1 MDGIFAERKM
11 KQKQF
16 YMLKRFSLLFFIFLT
31 ACASF
36 PQHFY
41 SYQSYSLSFNHPENT
56 KLGRDFI
63 NVAKQHAGLSG
74 FYILNNGVDG
84 FIARN
89 QLIAR
94 AQASLDLQY
103 YIFRQDK
110 TGMAL
115 TERLLRAADR
125 GVKIRILV
133 DDGNTMDGDEQLL
146 SLAAHPNIQI
156 RTFNPFYFRG
166 HNDFVRLLEIKAGNA
181 GLDYRMHNKLFIADN
196 AVALIGGRNIGDE
209 YFQVDPDSQLGDDDV
224 FTVGPMVKKL
234 SQSFDEF
241 WNSTHAVPAQIIAP
255 ELTNTDALDHFK
267 KQLAINLRN
276 LEKQDESFIKR
287 MNSSQILNRLFTDS
301 PNLTWATA
309 QLVYD
314 SPYKKDVEDD
324 SLAASLIYEPI
335 KEAAEST
342 RSELL
347 IITPY
352 LIPGDEGMK
361 LFRILRDHEVSIRI
375 LTNSL
380 ESTPE
385 LLAHAGYSNY
395 RKPLLKLGVKL
406 YEIRAKLG
414 KASGSGESKKLSRFG
429 NYGLHA
435 KQYVFDRRKVFLGS
449 MNFDQRSM
457 HLNTEIGL
465 IIHSPELAKQA
476 LERFERL
483 ADASNSYEVLLMSE
497 SAGTS
502 ESLVWVT
509 KQNGKFT
516 EYTSE
521 PSRNAIQLIKEDLMS
536 IFPLDDEL

>member
-1 MDGIFAERKM
+1 M
-11 KQKQF
+11 KLKQIKQF
-16 YMLKRFSLLFFIFLT
+16 YMLKRFPLLFFIFLV
-31 ACASF
+31 ACTSF

-41 SYQSYSLSFNHPENT
+41 SYQSYSLAFNHPENT

-74 FYILNNGVDG
+74 FYILNNGLDG
-84 FIARN
+84 FIARD

-103 YIFRQDK
+103 FIFRQDK

-115 TERLLRAADR
+115 TEQLIRAADR

-133 DDGNTMDGDEQLL
+133 DDGSTVDGDEQLL
-146 SLAAHPNIQI
+146 SLAAHPNIQV
-156 RTFNPFYFRG
+156 RAFNPFYFRG
-166 HNDFVRLLEIKAGNA
+166 HNDFMRLLEMKASKYQ
-181 GLDYRMHNKLFIADN
+181 LDYRMHNKLFIADD

-209 YFQVDPDSQLGDDDV
+209 YFQVDHDYQLGDDDV

-241 WNSTHAVPAQIIAP
+241 WNSVHSVPAQIIDP
-255 ELTNTDALDHFK
+255 ELTTIDALDHFK
-267 KQLAINLRN
+267 KQLTINLRN
-276 LEKQDESFIKR
+276 LENQDESFIKR
-287 MNSSQILNRLFTDS
+287 INTSQILNRLFTDS
-301 PNLTWATA
+301 PSLTWATA

-324 SLAASLIYEPI
+324 SLAGSLIYEPI
-335 KEAAEST
+335 KEAVEST

-347 IITPY
+347 MITPY

-361 LFRILRDHEVSIRI
+361 LFRILHDHDVSIRV

-406 YEIRAKLG
+406 YEVRAKPG
-414 KASGSGESKKLSRFG
+414 KARGSGESRKLVSYG

-435 KQYVFDRRKVFLGS
+435 KQYIFDRRKVFLGS

-476 LERFERL
+476 MERFERL
-483 ADASNSYEVLLMSE
+483 TDASNSYEVLLMSE
-497 SAGTS
+497 AANKS

-509 KQNGKFT
+509 KENDKFT

-521 PSRNAIQLIKEDLMS
+521 PSKSSIQLIKEDLMS

>member
-1 MDGIFAERKM
+1 M
-11 KQKQF
+11 KNKIISSMF
-16 YMLKRFSLLFFIFLT
+16 KLLPLLLLGFLI
-31 ACASF
+31 ACTSF

-41 SYQSYSLSFNHPENT
+41 PLKDYSFAFNRPENT
-56 KLGRDFI
+56 QLGRDFI
-63 NVAKQHAGLSG
+63 KAAKQHDGLSG
-74 FYILNNGVDG
+74 FCLINNGLDG
-84 FIARN
+84 YIARA
-89 QLIAR
+89 QLISK

-103 YIFRQDK
+103 FIFREDK

-115 TERLLRAADR
+115 TAQLIGAADR

-133 DDGNTMDGDEQLL
+133 DDGSTSDGDDQLL
-146 SLAAHPNIQI
+146 TLAAHRNIQVRI
-156 RTFNPFYFRG
+156 FNPLSYRG
-166 HNDFVRLLEIKAGNA
+166 HNEFLRLLEMTVNKSK
-181 GLDYRMHNKLFIADN
+181 LDYRMHNKLFIADN

-209 YFQVDPDSQLGDDDV
+209 YFQVDPESQLGDDDV

-241 WNSTHAVPAQIIAP
+241 WNNVHSVPAQTLAP
-255 ELTNTDALDHFK
+255 EFTTSDALDHFK
-267 KQLAINLRN
+267 KQLTANQNSL
-276 LEKQDESFIKR
+276 KESFTNR
-287 MNSSQILNRLFTDS
+287 TFNSQVLNSLFTDS
-301 PNLTWATA
+301 PELIWAKA
-309 QLVYD
+309 QLIYD
-314 SPYKKDVEDD
+314 SPDKKDAEDD
-324 SLAASLIYEPI
+324 GLAGSLIYEPI
-335 KEAAEST
+335 KEAIKST
-342 RSELL
+342 QSELL

-352 LIPGDEGMK
+352 LIPGVEGMK
-361 LFRILRDHEVSIRI
+361 LFQLLHDHDISIRI

-385 LLAHAGYSNY
+385 LFAHAGYSNY

-414 KASGSGESKKLSRFG
+414 KAIGSGESKKLTSYG

-435 KQYVFDRRKVFLGS
+435 KQYIFDRQKVFLGS

-476 LERFERL
+476 VAHFERL
-483 ADASNSYEVLLMSE
+483 TDASNSYEVLLM
-497 SAGTS
+497 ANPADKS

-509 KQNGKFT
+509 KEDGKLT
-516 EYTSE
+516 EYLSE
-521 PSRNAIQLIKEDLMS
+521 PSKGTLQLIKENLMS